1 MQVTILSVNIETK
14 PTKTGKTYQ
23 LADVAFKGDDGKVSG
38 KKVMSFGA
46 TEKAFKVLAD
56 NSVGKTFDVESVKN
70 GAGYWDWTNLSVA
83 SAPAAGATS
92 SNAPSVG
99 RSTSNS
105 TYATAE
111 ERAKTQ
117 VYIVKQSCLA
127 QAVALLSVGAKTPPS
142 TNLVLKQAQE
152 FVDFVFSEKAASIN
166 DLTDLPNDLPFDAE
180 VS

>member
-1 MQVTILSVNIETK
+1 MIITVLSVNIETK

-23 LADVAFKGDDGKVSG
+23 LADVAFKDDQGKVSG
-38 KKVMSFGA
+38 KKIMSFGA

-83 SAPAAGATS
+83 STATAS
-92 SNAPSVG
+92 TSTPNAPSVG
-99 RSTSNS
+99 RATSNS

-117 VYIVKQSCLA
+117 VYIVKQSCIA
-127 QAVALLSVGAKTPPS
+127 QAVTTLAIGAKVPPS
-142 TNLVLKQAQE
+142 TQSILEQAQKY
-152 FVDFVFSEKAASIN
+152 VDFVFAEKATSIN
-166 DLTDLPNDLPFDAE
+166 DLTDMPNDIPFDAE